1 MPYVAILD
9 HIFKIALKREREAK
23 KRKKTNVLTSNNTL
37 IIVVVFNKTNIKC
50 KREDNV

>member
-23 KRKKTNVLTSNNTL
+23 TKKGKKQMFQLP
-37 IIVVVFNKTNIKC
+37 IIH
-50 KREDNV
+50 